1 MKPIYLD
8 YNATTPVALE
18 VLDEMLPYLRDHFG
32 NPSSS
37 HPYGRTSRV
46 GVDTARE
53 RLANLLGCTED
64 EVIFTGGG
72 SESNNQA
79 IKGVTETL
87 RERGHHIIT
96 SAVEHPAV
104 IAPCRW
110 LEQQGYEV
118 TYLPVDDTC
127 RVSPDSVLESLR
139 PETVLVTIMHANNE
153 VGTIQPIAEIASIAH
168 ERGVPVHT
176 DAAQSVGKI
185 STRVDELGVDFLSV
199 AGHKL
204 YAPKGVGALYIRS
217 GFDLPSFIHGA
228 GHESGHRAGTENV
241 ASIAGLGRAA
251 QLWEELISEYTDEIR
266 PLRDEFFSKLL
277 KTVGGIHLNGHP
289 EYRLPNTL
297 NVSFDGVDSHQLL
310 ESIPGIAASTG
321 SACHAGTHEP
331 SSVLTAMGISAEL
344 AIGALRLSLGI
355 GTTREEIDQAVIWI
369 TEAVKKQ
376 R

>member
-1 MKPIYLD
+1 
-8 YNATTPVALE
+8 
-18 VLDEMLPYLRDHFG
+18 
-32 NPSSS
+32 
-37 HPYGRTSRV
+37 
-46 GVDTARE
+46 
-53 RLANLLGCTED
+53 
-64 EVIFTGGG
+64 
-72 SESNNQA
+72 
-79 IKGVTETL
+79 
-87 RERGHHIIT
+87 
-96 SAVEHPAV
+96 
-104 IAPCRW
+104 
-110 LEQQGYEV
+110 
-118 TYLPVDDTC
+118 
-127 RVSPDSVLESLR
+127 
-139 PETVLVTIMHANNE
+139 
-153 VGTIQPIAEIASIAH
+153 
-168 ERGVPVHT
+168 
-176 DAAQSVGKI
+176 KI

-251 QLWEELISEYTDEIR
+251 QLGEELIPEYTDEIR

-277 KTVGGIHLNGHP
+277 KTVGGIFLNGHP
-289 EYRLPNTL
+289 EHRLPNTL

-331 SSVLTAMGISAEL
+331 SAVLTAMGISAER
-344 AIGALRLSLGI
+344 AIGALRLSLGT
-355 GTTREEIDQAVIWI
+355 GTTREEIDQAVTWI